1 MQFRFH
7 DHFCIMY
14 FLVIPS
20 IHVEFHAGRLLQTL
34 EEDDNNKRGISI
46 IKARFQVL
54 AIDAANRW

>member
-1 MQFRFH
+1 
-7 DHFCIMY
+7 MY